1 MLPLSLH
8 DKKVNGPG
16 MGCKGRCKKIQR
28 GTYLAPALA
37 GLRRRYDLWSSVGRN
52 IVMKLQNIA
61 AQVYLAWI
69 VCAVPATAGSIFV
82 ARLA

>member
-1 MLPLSLH
+1 MQ
-8 DKKVNGPG
+8 GE
-16 MGCKGRCKKIQR
+16 MQKIQG

-52 IVMKLQNIA
+52 IVMKLRNIS

-69 VCAVPATAGSIFV
+69 VRAVSAAAGSVFV
-82 ARLA
+82 ARFA

>member
-1 MLPLSLH
+1 MIKRLMDPAW
-8 DKKVNGPG
+8 DARVDA
-16 MGCKGRCKKIQR
+16 KIQR
-28 GTYLAPALA
+28 GTYLALALA

-52 IVMKLQNIA
+52 IVMKFQNIA